1 MGLFQDSLK
10 KWFYKN
16 GTKVLTDTSRV
27 TLLDASGNPLGSAS
41 MDEFVRKVAATL
53 TSPDDYVDLGLP
65 SGLLW
70 GTKNIGATSPTGWG
84 WYFSWG
90 NLDGHPE
97 GSGYNFS
104 QDVYDATDAASISQD
119 LDASQDAVRAI
130 KGGTWRMPTQY
141 DFAELFNS
149 AYTTNGWTTVN
160 GVNGIKVTSKING
173 KSVFFPAAGD
183 YDGTSLYYRRSYG
196 YYWSSSWVSATD
208 ARVLNFSSSSV
219 NPQNSLYRRSGFSLR
234 GVM

>member
-1 MGLFQDSLK
+1 MDIQVSLK
-10 KWFYKN
+10 NAFYKS

-41 MDEFVRKVAATL
+41 MDEFVRKVAAAL

-104 QDVYDATDAASISQD
+104 QDVYDTTNAASISQD
-119 LDASQDAVRAI
+119 LDVSQDAVRAI
-130 KGGTWRMPTQY
+130 KGGTWRMPTTN

-149 AYTTNGWTTVN
+149 SYTTNEWTTVD
-160 GVNGIKVTSKING
+160 GVNGRKVTSKING
-173 KSVFFPAAGD
+173 KSVFFPAAG
-183 YDGTSLYYRRSYG
+183 YYNGASLYGRGSHG
-196 YYWSSSWVSATD
+196 LYWSSSWISATD
-208 ARVLNFSSSSV
+208 ARGLYFDSSSV
-219 NPQNSLYRRSGFSLR
+219 LPQGSSGRRLGFSLR

>member
-1 MGLFQDSLK
+1 MDFEVSLK
-10 KWFYKN
+10 NAFYKN

-149 AYTTNGWTTVN
+149 AYTTNEWTTVN
-160 GVNGIKVTSKING
+160 GVNGRKVTSKING
-173 KSVFFPAAGD
+173 KSIFFPAAG
-183 YDGTSLYYRRSYG
+183 YYNGTSLGSRGSNG
-196 YYWSSSWVSATD
+196 TYWSSSWTSATG
-208 ARVLNFSSSSV
+208 ARSLYFNSSSV
-219 NPQNSLYRRSGFSLR
+219 NPQYSSYRRYGFSLR

>member
-1 MGLFQDSLK
+1 MDFGVSLK
-10 KWFYKN
+10 NAFYKN

-27 TLLDASGNPLGSAS
+27 TLLNANGEPLGSAS

-104 QDVYDATDAASISQD
+104 QDVYDTTNAASISQD
-119 LDASQDAVRAI
+119 LDVSQDAVRAI

-149 AYTTNGWTTVN
+149 SYTTNEWTTVN
-160 GVNGIKVTSKING
+160 GVNGRKVTSKING
-173 KSVFFPAAGD
+173 KSVFFPAAG
-183 YDGTSLYYRRSYG
+183 YYNGTSLSSRGSDG

-208 ARVLNFSSSSV
+208 ARYLSFNSSGVSPQYSS
-219 NPQNSLYRRSGFSLR
+219 YRRRYGFSLR

>member
-1 MGLFQDSLK
+1 
-10 KWFYKN
+10 
-16 GTKVLTDTSRV
+16 
-27 TLLDASGNPLGSAS
+27 
-41 MDEFVRKVAATL
+41 MDEFVRKLVATL

-104 QDVYDATDAASISQD
+104 QDVYNATDAASISQD

-149 AYTTNGWTTVN
+149 SYTTNEWTTVN
-160 GVNGIKVTSKING
+160 GVNGRKVTSKING
-173 KSVFFPAAGD
+173 KSIFFPAAGN
-183 YDGTSLYYRRSYG
+183 YDGTSLNNRGSSG
-196 YYWSSSWVSATD
+196 LYWSSSWVSATS
-208 ARVLNFSSSSV
+208 ARYLNFSSSSV
-219 NPQNSLYRRSGFSLR
+219 SPQYGDGRRYGFSLR

>member
-1 MGLFQDSLK
+1 MDFEVSLK
-10 KWFYKN
+10 NAFYKN

-41 MDEFVRKVAATL
+41 MDELVRKVAATL

-149 AYTTNGWTTVN
+149 TYTTNELTTVN
-160 GVNGIKVTSKING
+160 GVNGRKVTSKING
-173 KSVFFPAAGD
+173 KSIFFPAAGN
-183 YDGTSLYYRRSYG
+183 YNGTSLNNRGSG
-196 YYWSSSWVSATD
+196 GNYWSSSWVSATS
-208 ARVLNFSSSSV
+208 ARNLSFDSSGV
-219 NPQNSLYRRSGFSLR
+219 NPQSSYGRRYGFSLR

>member
-1 MGLFQDSLK
+1 MDILDSLK
-10 KWFYKN
+10 NIFYKS

-27 TLLDASGNPLGSAS
+27 ALLDANGNPIGSAN
-41 MDEFVRKVAATL
+41 MEELVRKVAATL

-70 GTKNIGATSPTGWG
+70 GTKNLGATSPTGYG

-90 NLDGHPE
+90 NLEGHPE
-97 GSGYNFS
+97 GSGYDFS
-104 QDVYDATDAASISQD
+104 QTVYDATTAASISKD
-119 LDASQDAVRAI
+119 LEISQDAVRAI

-149 AYTTNGWTTVN
+149 AYTTNEWTTVN
-160 GVNGIKVTSKING
+160 GVNGRKVTSKING
-173 KSVFFPAAGD
+173 KTLFFPAAGR
-183 YDGTSLYYRRSYG
+183 YNGASLNNRGSSG
-196 YYWSSSWVSATD
+196 FYWSSSWVSATY
-208 ARVLNFSSSSV
+208 ARSLDFNSSGV
-219 NPQNSLYRRSGFSLR
+219 GPQNSSSRRCGFSLR

>member
-104 QDVYDATDAASISQD
+104 QDVYNATDAASISQD

-149 AYTTNGWTTVN
+149 SYTTNEWTTVN
-160 GVNGIKVTSKING
+160 GVNGRKVTSKING
-173 KSVFFPAAGD
+173 KSVFFPAAGN
-183 YDGTSLYYRRSYG
+183 YGGTSLSDRGSSG
-196 YYWSSSWVSATD
+196 SYWSSSWVSATN
-208 ARVLNFSSSSV
+208 ARGLYFYSSSV
-219 NPQNSLYRRSGFSLR
+219 GPQNSDARRYGFSLR

>member
-1 MGLFQDSLK
+1 MDFEVSLK
-10 KWFYKN
+10 NAFYKN

-27 TLLDASGNPLGSAS
+27 TLLNANGEPLGSAS

-104 QDVYDATDAASISQD
+104 QEVYDTTAAASISQD

-149 AYTTNGWTTVN
+149 TYTTNEWTTVN
-160 GVNGIKVTSKING
+160 GVNGRKVTSKING
-173 KSVFFPAAGD
+173 KSVFFPAAGY
-183 YDGTSLYYRRSYG
+183 YDGTSLLDRVSRG
-196 YYWSSSWVSATD
+196 LYWSSSWISAPS
-208 ARVLNFSSSSV
+208 ARYLLFGSSGV
-219 NPQNSLYRRSGFSLR
+219 YPQNSNYRRYGFSLR

>member
-1 MGLFQDSLK
+1 MDFEVSLK
-10 KWFYKN
+10 NAFYKN

-27 TLLDASGNPLGSAS
+27 TLLNANGEPLGSAS

-97 GSGYNFS
+97 GSGYDFS
-104 QDVYDATDAASISQD
+104 QAVYDTTDAASISQD

-141 DFAELFNS
+141 DFAELLNS
-149 AYTTNGWTTVN
+149 DYTTNEWTTIN
-160 GVNGIKVTSKING
+160 GVNGRKVTSKING
-173 KSVFFPAAGD
+173 KTLFFPAAGH
-183 YDGTSLYYRRSYG
+183 YNGTSLSYRGSG
-196 YYWSSSWVSATD
+196 GLYWSSSWISATG
-208 ARVLNFSSSSV
+208 ARTLGFGSSSV
-219 NPQNSLYRRSGFSLR
+219 GPQNSYDRRLGFSLR

>member
-1 MGLFQDSLK
+1 MDFEVSLK
-10 KWFYKN
+10 NAFYKN

-90 NLDGHPE
+90 NLDGHPD
-97 GSGYNFS
+97 GSGYDFS
-104 QDVYDATDAASISQD
+104 QAVYNATDAASISQN

-130 KGGTWRMPTQY
+130 KGGTWRMPLTD
-141 DFAELFNS
+141 DFGELFNS
-149 AYTTNGWTTVN
+149 DYTTNEWTTVN
-160 GVNGIKVTSKING
+160 GVNGRKVTSKING
-173 KSVFFPAAGD
+173 KSVFFPAAGF
-183 YDGTSLYYRRSYG
+183 YNGGSLIERGLSG

-208 ARVLNFSSSSV
+208 ARRLYFISS
-219 NPQNSLYRRSGFSLR
+219 NAYPQGNHSRCLGFQLR

>member
-1 MGLFQDSLK
+1 MDFEVSLK
-10 KWFYKN
+10 NAFYKN

-27 TLLDASGNPLGSAS
+27 TLLNANGEPLGSAS

-141 DFAELFNS
+141 DFAELLNS
-149 AYTTNGWTTVN
+149 AYTTNEWTTVN
-160 GVNGIKVTSKING
+160 GVNGRKVTSKING
-173 KSVFFPAAGD
+173 KSIFFPAAGS
-183 YDGTSLYYRRSYG
+183 YNGTSLNYRGSSG
-196 YYWSSSWVSATD
+196 FYWSSSWISATS
-208 ARVLNFSSSSV
+208 ARHLHFNSSSV
-219 NPQNSLYRRSGFSLR
+219 NPQSNISRRGGFSMR

>member
-1 MGLFQDSLK
+1 MGTFKDSLK

-27 TLLDASGNPLGSAS
+27 TLLDANGEPLGSAS

-149 AYTTNGWTTVN
+149 TYTTNEWTTVN
-160 GVNGIKVTSKING
+160 GVNGRKVTSKING
-173 KSVFFPAAGD
+173 KSIFFPAAG
-183 YDGTSLYYRRSYG
+183 YYNGTSLNNRGSNG
-196 YYWSSSWVSATD
+196 YYWSSSWISATG
-208 ARVLNFSSSSV
+208 ARDLGFDSSSV
-219 NPQNSLYRRSGFSLR
+219 YPLDNSARRFGFSLR

>member
-1 MGLFQDSLK
+1 MDILESLK
-10 KWFYKN
+10 NVFYKS

-27 TLLDASGNPLGSAS
+27 ALLDANGNPIGSAN
-41 MDEFVRKVAATL
+41 MEELVRKVAATL

-70 GTKNIGATSPTGWG
+70 GTKNIGATSPTGYG

-97 GSGYNFS
+97 GSGYDFS
-104 QDVYDATDAASISQD
+104 QAVYDTTPAASISKD
-119 LDASQDAVRAI
+119 LEISQDAVRAV

-149 AYTTNGWTTVN
+149 AYTTNEWTTVN
-160 GVNGIKVTSKING
+160 GVNGRKITSKING
-173 KSVFFPAAGD
+173 KTLFFPAAG
-183 YDGTSLYYRRSYG
+183 YSNGTSLSTRG
-196 YYWSSSWVSATD
+196 LLGNYWSSSWISATD
-208 ARVLNFSSSSV
+208 ARRLRFNSSGVS
-219 NPQNSLYRRSGFSLR
+219 PQDSGNRRFGFALR

>member
-1 MGLFQDSLK
+1 MDFEVSLK
-10 KWFYKN
+10 NAFYKN

-27 TLLDASGNPLGSAS
+27 TLLDTNGNPLGSAS

-70 GTKNIGATSPTGWG
+70 GTKNIGATSPTGYG

-90 NLDGHPE
+90 NLDGHP
-97 GSGYNFS
+97 GGNGYNFS
-104 QDVYDATDAASISQD
+104 QDVYNATDAASISQD
-119 LDASQDAVRAI
+119 LDVSQDAVRAI

-141 DFAELFNS
+141 DYAELFNS
-149 AYTTNGWTTVN
+149 AYTTNEWTTVN
-160 GVNGIKVTSKING
+160 GVNGRKVTSKING
-173 KSVFFPAAGD
+173 KSVFFPAAGY
-183 YDGTSLYYRRSYG
+183 YDGTSLNLRGSYG
-196 YYWSSSWVSATD
+196 DYWSSSWVSATG
-208 ARVLNFSSSSV
+208 ARNLGFYSSGVYPQGSSS
-219 NPQNSLYRRSGFSLR
+219 RRYGFSLR

>member
-1 MGLFQDSLK
+1 MDFEDSLK
-10 KWFYKN
+10 NAFYKN

-27 TLLDASGNPLGSAS
+27 TLLNANGEPLGSAS

-104 QDVYDATDAASISQD
+104 QDVYNATDAASISQD

-149 AYTTNGWTTVN
+149 AYTTNEWTTVN
-160 GVNGIKVTSKING
+160 GVNGRKVTSKING
-173 KSVFFPAAGD
+173 KSVFFPAAG
-183 YDGTSLYYRRSYG
+183 YYNGTSLNSRGSSG
-196 YYWSSSWVSATD
+196 DYWSSSWISATN
-208 ARVLNFSSSSV
+208 ARSLSFGSSGVS
-219 NPQNSLYRRSGFSLR
+219 PQGSDSRRYGFSLR

>member
-1 MGLFQDSLK
+1 MDFEVSLK
-10 KWFYKN
+10 NAFYKN

-53 TSPDDYVDLGLP
+53 TNPDDYVDLGLP

-104 QDVYDATDAASISQD
+104 QDVYNATDAASISQD

-149 AYTTNGWTTVN
+149 AYTTNEWTTVN
-160 GVNGIKVTSKING
+160 GVNGRKVTSKING
-173 KSVFFPAAGD
+173 KSVFFPAAGN
-183 YDGTSLYYRRSYG
+183 YNGTSLNGRGSNG
-196 YYWSSSWVSATD
+196 VYWSSSWISATN
-208 ARVLNFSSSSV
+208 ARYLGFNSSSV
-219 NPQNSLYRRSGFSLR
+219 DPQNSNPRRFGFSLR

>member
-1 MGLFQDSLK
+1 MDFEVSLK
-10 KWFYKN
+10 NAFYKN

-104 QDVYDATDAASISQD
+104 QEVYGTTDAASISQD

-149 AYTTNGWTTVN
+149 AYTTNEWTTVN
-160 GVNGIKVTSKING
+160 GVNGRKVTSKING
-173 KSVFFPAAGD
+173 KSIFFPAAGN
-183 YDGTSLYYRRSYG
+183 YNGTSLSGRGSNG
-196 YYWSSSWVSATD
+196 LYWSSSWISATD
-208 ARVLNFSSSSV
+208 ARSLGFDSSGV
-219 NPQNSLYRRSGFSLR
+219 GPQGSNGRRFGFSLR

>member
-27 TLLDASGNPLGSAS
+27 ALLDANGNPIGSAN
-41 MDEFVRKVAATL
+41 MEELVRKVAATI

-70 GTKNIGATSPTGWG
+70 GTKNIGATSPTGYG

-97 GSGYNFS
+97 GSGYDFS
-104 QDVYDATDAASISQD
+104 QAVYDTTPAASISKD
-119 LDASQDAVRAI
+119 LEISQDAVRAI

-149 AYTTNGWTTVN
+149 AYTTNEWTTVN
-160 GVNGIKVTSKING
+160 GVNGRKITSKING
-173 KSVFFPAAGD
+173 KTLFFPAAGL
-183 YDGTSLYYRRSYG
+183 YDGSSLNYRGSNG
-196 YYWSSSWVSATD
+196 YYWSSSWISATN
-208 ARVLNFSSSSV
+208 ALNLRFLSSGVYPQYSS
-219 NPQNSLYRRSGFSLR
+219 NRRYGFSLR

>member
-1 MGLFQDSLK
+1 MDFEVSLK
-10 KWFYKN
+10 NAFYKN

-41 MDEFVRKVAATL
+41 MDELVRKVAATL

-149 AYTTNGWTTVN
+149 TYTTNELTTVN
-160 GVNGIKVTSKING
+160 GVNGRKVTSKING
-173 KSVFFPAAGD
+173 KSIFFPAAGS
-183 YDGTSLYYRRSYG
+183 YDGASLSDRGSSGR
-196 YYWSSSWVSATD
+196 YWSSSWVSASN
-208 ARVLNFSSSSV
+208 ARRLYFTSSGVYPQDSSG
-219 NPQNSLYRRSGFSLR
+219 RRYGFSLR

>member
-1 MGLFQDSLK
+1 MDFEDSLK
-10 KWFYKN
+10 NAFYKN

-149 AYTTNGWTTVN
+149 AYTTNEWTTVN
-160 GVNGIKVTSKING
+160 GVNGRKVTSKING
-173 KSVFFPAAGD
+173 KSVFFPAAGV
-183 YDGTSLYYRRSYG
+183 YDGTSLSLRGSNG
-196 YYWSSSWVSATD
+196 NYWSSSWISAAD
-208 ARVLNFSSSSV
+208 ARNLGFGSSSV
-219 NPQNSLYRRSGFSLR
+219 GPQYSSGRRYGFSLR

>member
-1 MGLFQDSLK
+1 MDFEVSLK
-10 KWFYKN
+10 NAFYKN

-104 QDVYDATDAASISQD
+104 QDVYNATDAASISQD

-149 AYTTNGWTTVN
+149 SYTTNEWTTVN
-160 GVNGIKVTSKING
+160 GVNGRKVTSKING

-183 YDGTSLYYRRSYG
+183 YGGTSLSDRGSYG
-196 YYWSSSWVSATD
+196 CYWSSSWVSATN
-208 ARVLNFSSSSV
+208 ARGLYFGSSSV
-219 NPQNSLYRRSGFSLR
+219 YPRDSYYRRLGFSLR

>member
-1 MGLFQDSLK
+1 MDFEVSLK
-10 KWFYKN
+10 NAFYKN

-27 TLLDASGNPLGSAS
+27 TLLNANGEPLGSAS

-149 AYTTNGWTTVN
+149 AYTTNEWTTVN
-160 GVNGIKVTSKING
+160 GVNGRKVTSKING
-173 KSVFFPAAGD
+173 KSIFFPAAGL
-183 YDGTSLYYRRSYG
+183 YYGTSLSSRGSHG
-196 YYWSSSWVSATD
+196 LYWSSSWYSAD
-208 ARVLNFSSSSV
+208 CACYMYFNSSSV
-219 NPQNSLYRRSGFSLR
+219 YPQNYYNRYRGFSVR
-234 GVM
+234 AVQ

>member
-1 MGLFQDSLK
+1 MDFEVSLK
-10 KWFYKN
+10 NAFYKN

-27 TLLDASGNPLGSAS
+27 TLLDVSGNPLGSAS

-104 QDVYDATDAASISQD
+104 QDVYNATDAASISQD

-149 AYTTNGWTTVN
+149 SYTTSEWTTVN
-160 GVNGIKVTSKING
+160 GVNGRKVTSKING
-173 KSVFFPAAGD
+173 KSVFFPAAGI
-183 YDGTSLYYRRSYG
+183 YNGTSLSNRGSLG
-196 YYWSSSWVSATD
+196 YYWSSSWVSAAS
-208 ARVLNFSSSSV
+208 ARSLSFDSSSV
-219 NPQNSLYRRSGFSLR
+219 NPQNSNNRRNGFSLR

>member
-1 MGLFQDSLK
+1 MDFEVSLK
-10 KWFYKN
+10 NAFYKN

-41 MDEFVRKVAATL
+41 MDEFIRKVAATL

-104 QDVYDATDAASISQD
+104 QDVYNATDAASISQD

-149 AYTTNGWTTVN
+149 AYTTNEWTAVN
-160 GVNGIKVTSKING
+160 GVNGRKVTSKING
-173 KSVFFPAAGD
+173 KSIFFPAAGT
-183 YDGTSLYYRRSYG
+183 YNGTSLDYRGSSG
-196 YYWSSSWVSATD
+196 FYWSSSWVSATS
-208 ARVLNFSSSSV
+208 ARGLYFNSSSV
-219 NPQNSLYRRSGFSLR
+219 SPQYSSLRRYGFSLR

>member
-1 MGLFQDSLK
+1 MDFEVSLK
-10 KWFYKN
+10 NAFYKN

-27 TLLDASGNPLGSAS
+27 TLLNANGEPLGSAS

-104 QDVYDATDAASISQD
+104 QDVYNATDAVSISQD

-149 AYTTNGWTTVN
+149 SYTTNEWTTVN
-160 GVNGIKVTSKING
+160 GVNGRKVTSKING
-173 KSVFFPAAGD
+173 KSVFFPAAGY
-183 YDGTSLYYRRSYG
+183 YDGTSLGNRGSNG
-196 YYWSSSWVSATD
+196 YYWSSSWISATN
-208 ARVLNFSSSSV
+208 AWLLSFYSSSV
-219 NPQNSLYRRSGFSLR
+219 NPQNSSGRRLGFSLR

>member
-1 MGLFQDSLK
+1 MDILDSIK
-10 KWFYKN
+10 NIFYKS

-27 TLLDASGNPLGSAS
+27 ALLDANGNPIGSAN
-41 MDEFVRKVAATL
+41 MEELVRKVAATL

-70 GTKNIGATSPTGWG
+70 GTKNIGATSPTGYG

-104 QDVYDATDAASISQD
+104 QDVYDATEAASISKD
-119 LDASQDAVRAI
+119 LEISQDAVRAV

-149 AYTTNGWTTVN
+149 AYTTSEWTTVN
-160 GVNGIKVTSKING
+160 GVNGRKVTSKING
-173 KSVFFPAAGD
+173 KTLFFPAAGR
-183 YDGTSLYYRRSYG
+183 YDGTSLDSRGSYG
-196 YYWSSSWVSATD
+196 FYWSSSWISASN
-208 ARVLNFSSSSV
+208 ARLLYFHSSGV
-219 NPQNSLYRRSGFSLR
+219 YPQNSFYRRFGFSLR

>member
-1 MGLFQDSLK
+1 MDFEVSLK
-10 KWFYKN
+10 NAFYKN

-27 TLLDASGNPLGSAS
+27 TLLNANGEPLGSAS
-41 MDEFVRKVAATL
+41 MDELVRKVAATL

-104 QDVYDATDAASISQD
+104 QDVYDATDAASISTD
-119 LDASQDAVRAI
+119 LTASQDAVRAI

-141 DFAELFNS
+141 DLAELFNS
-149 AYTTNGWTTVN
+149 DYTTNEWTTVD
-160 GVNGIKVTSKING
+160 GVNGRKVTSKING
-173 KSVFFPAAGD
+173 NSIFFPAAGS
-183 YDGTSLYYRRSYG
+183 YYGASLSYRGSSG
-196 YYWSSSWVSATD
+196 LYWSSSWVSASN
-208 ARVLNFSSSSV
+208 ARRLYFDSSSAL
-219 NPQNSLYRRSGFSLR
+219 PQSSYGRRLGFSLR

>member
-1 MGLFQDSLK
+1 MDFEVSLK
-10 KWFYKN
+10 NAFYKN

-27 TLLDASGNPLGSAS
+27 TLLDVSGNPLGSAS

-104 QDVYDATDAASISQD
+104 QDVYNATDAASISQD

-141 DFAELFNS
+141 DFAELFKS
-149 AYTTNGWTTVN
+149 DYTTNEWTTIN
-160 GVNGIKVTSKING
+160 GVNGRKVTSKING
-173 KSVFFPAAGD
+173 KSVFFPAAG
-183 YDGTSLYYRRSYG
+183 YYNGTSLNYRGSLG
-196 YYWSSSWVSATD
+196 CCWSSSWISAAD
-208 ARVLNFSSSSV
+208 ARYLYFYSSSV
-219 NPQNSLYRRSGFSLR
+219 NPQGSYGRRYGFSLR

>member
-1 MGLFQDSLK
+1 MDILESLK
-10 KWFYKN
+10 NIFYKG

-27 TLLDASGNPLGSAS
+27 ALLDANGNPIGSAN
-41 MDEFVRKVAATL
+41 MEELVRKVAATL

-70 GTKNIGATSPTGWG
+70 GTKNIGATSPTGYG

-97 GSGYNFS
+97 GSGYDFS
-104 QDVYDATDAASISQD
+104 QAVYDTTPAASISKD
-119 LDASQDAVRAI
+119 LEISQDAVRAV

-149 AYTTNGWTTVN
+149 AYTTNEWTTVN
-160 GVNGIKVTSKING
+160 GVNGRKITSKING
-173 KSVFFPAAGD
+173 KTLFFPAAGI
-183 YDGTSLYYRRSYG
+183 YNGTSLSSRGSSG
-196 YYWSSSWVSATD
+196 NYWASSWISATN
-208 ARVLNFSSSSV
+208 ARLLYFHSSGVS
-219 NPQNSLYRRSGFSLR
+219 PQGSNSRRYGFSLR

>member
-1 MGLFQDSLK
+1 MDFEVSLK
-10 KWFYKN
+10 NAFYKN

-27 TLLDASGNPLGSAS
+27 TLLNANGEPLGSAS

-149 AYTTNGWTTVN
+149 AYTTNEWTTVN
-160 GVNGIKVTSKING
+160 GVSGRKVTSKING
-173 KSVFFPAAGD
+173 KSVFFPAAG
-183 YDGTSLYYRRSYG
+183 YCNGTSLNYRGSYG
-196 YYWSSSWVSATD
+196 LYWSSSWVSAAD
-208 ARVLNFSSSSV
+208 ARRLYFNSSSV
-219 NPQNSLYRRSGFSLR
+219 NPQDSGSRRYGFSLR

>member
-1 MGLFQDSLK
+1 MDFEVSLK
-10 KWFYKN
+10 NAFYKN

-41 MDEFVRKVAATL
+41 MDELVRKVAATL

-149 AYTTNGWTTVN
+149 SYTTNEWTTVN
-160 GVNGIKVTSKING
+160 GVNGRKVTSKING
-173 KSVFFPAAGD
+173 KSIFFPAAGG
-183 YDGTSLYYRRSYG
+183 YGGTSLSHRGSDG
-196 YYWSSSWVSATD
+196 SYWSSSWISATN
-208 ARVLNFSSSSV
+208 ARNLGFNSSGV
-219 NPQNSLYRRSGFSLR
+219 GPQNSSSRRYGFSLR

>member
-1 MGLFQDSLK
+1 MDFEVSLK
-10 KWFYKN
+10 NAFYKN

-27 TLLDASGNPLGSAS
+27 TLLNANGEPLGSAS

-90 NLDGHPE
+90 NIDGHPE

-104 QDVYDATDAASISQD
+104 QDVYNATDAASISQD
-119 LDASQDAVRAI
+119 LDVSQDAVRAI

-149 AYTTNGWTTVN
+149 DYTTNEWTTVD
-160 GVNGIKVTSKING
+160 GVNGRKVTSKING
-173 KSVFFPAAGD
+173 KSVFFPAAG
-183 YDGTSLYYRRSYG
+183 YYNGTSLSNRGSNG
-196 YYWSSSWVSATD
+196 SYWSSSWVSAAL
-208 ARVLNFSSSSV
+208 ARLLSFNSSSV
-219 NPQNSLYRRSGFSLR
+219 NPQPSSGRRYGFSLR

>member
-1 MGLFQDSLK
+1 MDIEVSLK
-10 KWFYKN
+10 NAFYKN

-27 TLLDASGNPLGSAS
+27 TLLDANGNPLGSAS

-104 QDVYDATDAASISQD
+104 QDVYDTTNAASISQD
-119 LDASQDAVRAI
+119 LDVSQDAVRAI

-149 AYTTNGWTTVN
+149 SYTTNEWTAVN
-160 GVNGIKVTSKING
+160 GVNGRKVTSKING
-173 KSVFFPAAGD
+173 KSIFFPAAGY
-183 YDGTSLYYRRSYG
+183 YDGASLGSRGSGG
-196 YYWSSSWVSATD
+196 YCWSSSWISATS
-208 ARVLNFSSSSV
+208 ARYLSFDSSSV
-219 NPQNSLYRRSGFSLR
+219 SPQRSDGRRYGFSLR

>member
-1 MGLFQDSLK
+1 MDFEVSLK
-10 KWFYKN
+10 NAFYKN

-27 TLLDASGNPLGSAS
+27 TLLNANGEPLGSAS

-104 QDVYDATDAASISQD
+104 QDVYNATDAASISQD

-149 AYTTNGWTTVN
+149 AYTTNEWTTIN
-160 GVNGIKVTSKING
+160 GVNGRKVTSKING
-173 KSVFFPAAGD
+173 KSVFFPAAGN
-183 YDGTSLYYRRSYG
+183 YNGTSLSYRGSIG

-208 ARVLNFSSSSV
+208 ARSLGFVSSSV
-219 NPQNSLYRRSGFSLR
+219 SPQDSGYRRFGFSLR

>member
-1 MGLFQDSLK
+1 MDFEVSLK
-10 KWFYKN
+10 NAFYKN

-27 TLLDASGNPLGSAS
+27 TLLNANGEPLGSAS

-104 QDVYDATDAASISQD
+104 QDVYNATDAASISQD

-149 AYTTNGWTTVN
+149 SYTTNEWTTVN
-160 GVNGIKVTSKING
+160 GVNGRKVTSKING
-173 KSVFFPAAGD
+173 KSIFFPAAGC
-183 YDGTSLYYRRSYG
+183 YDGTSLGGRGSG
-196 YYWSSSWVSATD
+196 GLCWSSSWVSATN
-208 ARVLNFSSSSV
+208 ARRLRFDSSSV
-219 NPQNSLYRRSGFSLR
+219 YPQDSIGRRFGFSLR

>member
-1 MGLFQDSLK
+1 MDILDSLK
-10 KWFYKN
+10 NIFYKS

-27 TLLDASGNPLGSAS
+27 ALLDANGNPIGSAN
-41 MDEFVRKVAATL
+41 MEELVRKVAATL

-70 GTKNIGATSPTGWG
+70 GTKNIGATSPTGYG

-104 QDVYDATDAASISQD
+104 QEVYNATDAASISQD

-149 AYTTNGWTTVN
+149 AYTTNEWTTVN
-160 GVNGIKVTSKING
+160 GVNGRKVTSKING
-173 KSVFFPAAGD
+173 KTLFFPAAG
-183 YDGTSLYYRRSYG
+183 YYNGTSLSSRGSNG
-196 YYWSSSWVSATD
+196 FYWSSSWISAAD
-208 ARVLNFSSSSV
+208 ARGLYFNSSGV
-219 NPQNSLYRRSGFSLR
+219 IPQNSLNRRCGFSLR